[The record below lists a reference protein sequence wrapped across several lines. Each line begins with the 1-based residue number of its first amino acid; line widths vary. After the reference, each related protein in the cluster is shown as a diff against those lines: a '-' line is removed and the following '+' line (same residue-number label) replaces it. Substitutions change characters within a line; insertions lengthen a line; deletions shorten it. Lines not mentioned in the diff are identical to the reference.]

1 MFTNPLNR
9 KYESGGSVPN
19 KANSLVEKASKNSG
33 VSVKELTD
41 KMNEFSSDEAKGG
54 AFAELIKSAASDK
67 DSQER
72 REAVASL
79 KAMFKKSTKFADRGK
94 FQDFVCKHGRGGNV
108 DCGCGGMKVV
118 RGQGGIDKLP
128 EGTSRVITSRDT
140 TDIYKLPNG
149 NIVESVH
156 PTDGSEPR
164 YTEYD
169 QIHLVAP
176 TYSSNPKLRNAIG
189 VLAGLWPW
197 AARKITPE
205 QQEQYEEA
213 RRATFGTQTKENGGV
228 VMGQDG
234 LITSLIPSEKN
245 NRANRWTRR
254 EALDVAQAGNEDN
267 PDRAT
272 LRKVYR
278 GLKREG
284 LENGLGWR
292 ARRDDARRR
301 LVGGYNLNG
310 EFQSSPAELTLP
322 EISGPRKY
330 NEGVTSTGNLSIV
343 DVDAGTPI
351 QKKPV
356 VKTITGPSVTESL
369 AAKKAFNDAWMQY
382 QYERGIYNNRTG
394 AYTAGQDGQAYMN
407 WLYGDFKKNY
417 DPTTGKMN
425 SNWYWRQPTNEELK
439 MYENTPYYG
448 AVLPGSAQAR
458 KEYGIDLDNYRFL
471 TPETMLVQTD
481 PYELSAEQRR
491 DVAKYPTTIG
501 PGSNDIHGNVGKLM
515 GAIIAGGYG
524 ANLANQLIAEIPELT
539 NGINTNDEALMSK
552 VNRWIENNWKSLDGT
567 KMKRPAYG
575 NQKRNA
581 LGQFGNRSQGSWY
594 YRGNRRIAGS
604 EIGFKQGGQIEK
616 HQQENGVGRGKLN
629 EYYPANETG
638 QFGERVENLYT
649 PDRNHLILIT
659 EPGKVSERRDSSF
672 VFISPNSKSGNPAIS
687 RRYKTFDKFTD
698 KGPFEGMRNLW
709 ENWKLH
715 ANKNK

>member
-1 MFTNPLNR
+1 MFTNPFNR
-9 KYESGGSVPN
+9 KYESGGSVQN

-33 VSVKELTD
+33 VSVKELTN

-54 AFAELIKSAASDK
+54 AFAELIKSAASDEDTK
-67 DSQER
+67 ER

-79 KAMFKKSTKFADRGK
+79 KAMFKKSTKFADGGK
-94 FQDFVCKHGRGGNV
+94 FQDFICKHGRGGNI

-118 RGQGGIDKLP
+118 RAAEGIDDVPTPKDSTVTSNGYVIYKPSIKEVAPNGESVIITYGHDPNGQWARRMEWTNGGTSILGGYNNNGKWVSEGDVTYGPTSEFAKAFLSPMVRMSKYEDRPQSKEDGGILKG
-128 EGTSRVITSRDT
+128 E
-140 TDIYKLPNG
+140 
-149 NIVESVH
+149 
-156 PTDGSEPR
+156 
-164 YTEYD
+164 
-169 QIHLVAP
+169 
-176 TYSSNPKLRNAIG
+176 
-189 VLAGLWPW
+189 
-197 AARKITPE
+197 
-205 QQEQYEEA
+205 
-213 RRATFGTQTKENGGV
+213 
-228 VMGQDG
+228 DG
-234 LITSLIPSEKN
+234 LITSLNSSERN

-254 EALDVAQAGNEDN
+254 EALNVAQAGNEDN

-301 LVGGYNLNG
+301 LVGGYDLNS
-310 EFQSSPAELTLP
+310 EFKSAPAELVLP
-322 EISGPRKY
+322 SFEGPRKY
-330 NEGVTSTGNLSIV
+330 TEGVISTEGPVAISASTTKRTPRV
-343 DVDAGTPI
+343 VTPI
-351 QKKPV
+351 PQQE
-356 VKTITGPSVTESL
+356 GPSITDSI
-369 AAKKAFNDAWMQY
+369 AAQKAFNDAWMQY

-458 KEYGIDLDNYRFL
+458 REYGIDLNNYRFL

-491 DVAKYPTTIG
+491 DIAKYPTTIG
-501 PGSNDIHGNVGKLM
+501 PGSNDIHGNIGKLM
-515 GAIIAGGYG
+515 GSIIAGGYG
-524 ANLANQLIAEIPELT
+524 ANLANQVIAEIPELV
-539 NGINTNDEALMSK
+539 NGINTSDEALMSK

-567 KMKRPAYG
+567 KMRRPAYG

-581 LGQFGNRSQGSWY
+581 LGQFGNRNQGSWY

-604 EIGFKQGGQIEK
+604 EIGFKQGGKIEK
-616 HQQENGVGRGKLN
+616 PTINRFKNV
-629 EYYPANETG
+629 
-638 QFGERVENLYT
+638 
-649 PDRNHLILIT
+649 
-659 EPGKVSERRDSSF
+659 
-672 VFISPNSKSGNPAIS
+672 
-687 RRYKTFDKFTD
+687 
-698 KGPFEGMRNLW
+698 
-709 ENWKLH
+709 LH
-715 ANKNK
+715 K